1 MKKKNTGAR
10 WEVTVDGKPRS
21 YGRKIFSASALLAIL
36 LIVSGCSRE
45 EAVARL
51 QHDLPVDSIEI
62 VHARFPCRSPDIHF
76 FGYRFRGYLKG
87 QTGDGDIC
95 LDLVTKE
102 WSWQLLPNSPLSHL
116 NQRK

>member
-1 MKKKNTGAR
+1 M
-10 WEVTVDGKPRS
+10 S
-21 YGRKIFSASALLAIL
+21 SLGRRVHDVLRASFLLATL
-36 LIVSGCSRE
+36 LLVSGCGRE

-51 QHDLPVDSIEI
+51 QHDLPVDDIQI
-62 VHARFPCRSPDIHF
+62 LHARFPCRSPDIHF
-76 FGYRFRGYLKG
+76 FGYRFRANLKG

-102 WSWQLLPNSPLSHL
+102 WSWQLLPNSTLSHL